1 MAEFSQRQLIG
12 AGPARDPTYLVLPAD
27 LPEGIRVLAQEI
39 TAGLESPYE
48 KAKAIERHLRDEYSY
63 RLPPGGEGQSLPP
76 EGRDPVD
83 WFLSEHHEG
92 GSGSFSSAF
101 VLLARAAGVPADTA
115 LVELATSPDPTVR
128 AAAAGLLGE
137 IGGDL
142 PFAALVHAWSA
153 DPVRDVRRAA
163 MESLAGWDLEELIRV
178 LLEHDNPLMRT
189 AAAHALGVRGD
200 ARALDA
206 LLAALAADEE
216 AGVRG
221 AAATALGEL
230 GERDAAPAL
239 VEGLQ
244 SDESS
249 EVREA
254 AAEALG
260 DLLDSEALH
269 PLLMAREEDESVA
282 VQSAAAGALNKFGS
296 HRLVEALRNSDS
308 VSTRAAAAQV
318 LGERGNPSAI
328 PPLIEAL
335 SDPSADVRAA
345 AKSAAAMLGE
355 ITELEN
361 GSAILSHSKGVSLL
375 PGATS
380 QQSSGL
386 PHVPVFEVT
395 GAARTD
401 FLRTAVGDHYLN
413 GGWVAE
419 DPTQWRYLSGDPFP
433 PIGRP
438 GEPTIRPAESHSEQ
452 ISLSPAGQLLRVP
465 AGVMPTSFL
474 LAEVSVSGTY
484 RPQSAT
490 FFSDTPTPS
499 LSWESTVS
507 DYSGSQLNRAAASRV
522 YRHRELADG
531 MPRRIGELAVEITAN
546 QPAPY
551 AKAKAI
557 EQYLRTE
564 YLYRLAD
571 PSGSGQPPS
580 GHDPVDW
587 FLFESRQGTCGNFSS
602 AFVALARAVGLPARV
617 VSGWAIAPMAGMQT
631 VYADQAHQRAEIAFE
646 GLGWVAFEPTPAESA
661 PSRAAQYA
669 AAAESKAAQESVET
683 DSLVEGLT
691 SGDADTQEKAR
702 EGLEQL
708 GATVTEMENGASLVT
723 KDGVAIGLATGTT
736 SAQAKEPSTTPVFF
750 VTGAENTGYLRT
762 SVGDVYQNGVW
773 QQLDPVTIGYE
784 PPGSVPHLVRDEID
798 RPGGELASLPEWRVD
813 PGLLA
818 RYETRPGITLT
829 DTIHVRA
836 APDLGRIPAGAVP
849 TSLSLDRVGGRGG
862 FSPFSSTFQLA
873 KSGDG
878 YQWVSQVPH
887 FSNAQLHSAQLAQ
900 DPTYTQL
907 PDDIPE
913 RIGRLALEITQG
925 HSSPYAKAKAIETY
939 LNTHYAY
946 SYSTGSANEPP
957 PPEHD
962 PADWF
967 LFEYQEG
974 TCGVFST
981 AFAVLARSVGIPAR
995 VVSGWSITPMAERQ
1009 VVRLNQAHQWAE
1021 VAFEGLGWVSFEP
1034 TASGPPSRTA
1044 PRVDQ
1049 GSSDQ
1054 NQGSTG
1060 PDPQPVIV
1068 FETATAITEWP
1079 ARVNRQTEFTV
1090 GGTVQTLS
1098 GRPVNGT
1105 EVEVFVNETKEHG
1118 GIKVGSAVTIDGQ
1131 FRARVQIP
1139 SSMELGPYQL
1149 IAHAIENDRYLGS
1162 WSDPDF
1168 AVYSESGFELTGP
1181 IEIPVDV
1188 QAVFRGRLTEDT
1200 GGGVAG
1206 QQLQI
1211 TVDDADVSSTKTG
1224 PAGDFSF
1231 GSIFTEPGAHW
1242 VEFEFEG
1249 REFLV
1254 GNSVRLE
1261 LTATMPTQLDVNA
1274 PATVPVGEEF
1284 QITGVLQNIRGEP
1297 VEGEVSVT
1305 VGSGPSQS
1313 FQTGAAGE
1321 FETTLSFVESG
1332 VYLIAAEY
1340 MAEHPVLP
1348 SANSVRVVARHVTAL
1363 TIDGPRE
1370 IENGKGATFS
1380 GDVVSTTLSA
1390 IGPLRLLIADG
1401 EGNELATVSTETDGS
1416 FEYQE
1421 DSLDKTGPNVLTA
1434 VFAGEEFLTAS
1445 SAAVAYL
1452 VLAPTKLSIDGP
1464 GLVRV
1469 GESPR
1474 WNGRLLQADGQPV
1487 PNASLQVGN
1496 GEGQV
1501 VLTGSDGG
1509 FSLDGG
1515 LEAAEAP
1522 SGSEIEV
1529 EVSIPVRFDGTDHLA
1544 AALAELRY
1552 TIGLPRVVVEPTES
1566 VARGEGLTLRGTAL
1580 IGWDQARRGC
1590 RDRHR
1595 PRDSGGIER
1604 SRRLHPSLPGGRR
1617 RPARKK
1623 RAGGGCA
1630 GHRCG
1635 YGGVHRGEVRLSFDR
1650 DSRGRRQAGPRGDA
1664 AYVPAGRHRPG
1675 NTSSDGA
1682 LQPRG

>member
-1 MAEFSQRQLIG
+1 
-12 AGPARDPTYLVLPAD
+12 
-27 LPEGIRVLAQEI
+27 
-39 TAGLESPYE
+39 
-48 KAKAIERHLRDEYSY
+48 
-63 RLPPGGEGQSLPP
+63 
-76 EGRDPVD
+76 
-83 WFLSEHHEG
+83 
-92 GSGSFSSAF
+92 
-101 VLLARAAGVPADTA
+101 
-115 LVELATSPDPTVR
+115 
-128 AAAAGLLGE
+128 
-137 IGGDL
+137 
-142 PFAALVHAWSA
+142 
-153 DPVRDVRRAA
+153 
-163 MESLAGWDLEELIRV
+163 
-178 LLEHDNPLMRT
+178 
-189 AAAHALGVRGD
+189 
-200 ARALDA
+200 
-206 LLAALAADEE
+206 
-216 AGVRG
+216 
-221 AAATALGEL
+221 
-230 GERDAAPAL
+230 
-239 VEGLQ
+239 
-244 SDESS
+244 
-249 EVREA
+249 
-254 AAEALG
+254 
-260 DLLDSEALH
+260 
-269 PLLMAREEDESVA
+269 
-282 VQSAAAGALNKFGS
+282 
-296 HRLVEALRNSDS
+296 
-308 VSTRAAAAQV
+308 
-318 LGERGNPSAI
+318 
-328 PPLIEAL
+328 
-335 SDPSADVRAA
+335 
-345 AKSAAAMLGE
+345 
-355 ITELEN
+355 
-361 GSAILSHSKGVSLL
+361 
-375 PGATS
+375 
-380 QQSSGL
+380 
-386 PHVPVFEVT
+386 
-395 GAARTD
+395 
-401 FLRTAVGDHYLN
+401 
-413 GGWVAE
+413 
-419 DPTQWRYLSGDPFP
+419 
-433 PIGRP
+433 
-438 GEPTIRPAESHSEQ
+438 
-452 ISLSPAGQLLRVP
+452 
-465 AGVMPTSFL
+465 MPTSFL

-1242 VEFEFEG
+1242 VEVEFEG

-1474 WNGRLLQADGQPV
+1474 WNGRLLHADGQPV

-1580 IGWDQARRGC
+1580 IGTRPAAGVEIAIGPEIRVESNEVGVFTHRYLVAADAPLGRNELAVDAPGIDAVTAVSIEVKSASRLIVTPVEDVRPGRVVMLHMSLLDDTGQGIPQATVRSSQGAEGLT
-1590 RDRHR
+1590 D
-1595 PRDSGGIER
+1595 PFGVALIELAVPDTEGMLTVPVTLR
-1604 SRRLHPSLPGGRR
+1604 FEGNARNMPLTYFLGVPITPSSFNWLLWTGMPALVVATVGAGYMGRRLGVPALLRQRLSPEPPDIEPTQLLPDEEPIEAEAIIQPLPTRLEIAFQK
-1617 RPARKK
+1617 PAPGL
-1623 RAGGGCA
+1623 AEVWGL
-1630 GHRCG
+1630 
-1635 YGGVHRGEVRLSFDR
+1635 GEEVPVRIAIFDDDGLPIAQASISAVAEPGEPMLVETGEDGACEFRWSANALGEFAVSADYSGDDYHLASSQSQGFRVVEFREEIVRLYNSFVEWGAERVPEISGQATPREVEALVVSSGVSVDQKLL
-1650 DSRGRRQAGPRGDA
+1650 DEVISRFEEADYSEHPITRRQYEAMYRAWRAVVED
-1664 AYVPAGRHRPG
+1664 
-1675 NTSSDGA
+1675 
-1682 LQPRG
+1682 